1 MNQCSSNGS
10 SRAAVF
16 LNQLVERR
24 NGIRIAQHDGDL
36 TATRNT
42 LSFALGAC
50 LGVGHA
56 SGRLGDFRHSNVDCA
71 FASQQGDNGTQG
83 ARAVASRYVIR
94 DGLEMDAFRRGVR
107 ADHAVEVHGLLQT
120 GRIPAMC
127 ESYGTLLVMSTPFGE
142 VIA

>member
-50 LGVGHA
+50 LGVGHT
-56 SGRLGDFRHSNVDCA
+56 SGRLGDFRHSNVGCA
-71 FASQQGDNGTQG
+71 LAGQQGDNGTQG

-94 DGLEMDAFRRGVR
+94 DGFQFATVRRGVC
-107 ADHAVEVHGLLQT
+107 ADHAVEAHNLLQS
-120 GRIPAMC
+120 GPIPPMC
-127 ESYGTLLVMSTPFGE
+127 ESYASLLVTSRG
-142 VIA
+142 IYA